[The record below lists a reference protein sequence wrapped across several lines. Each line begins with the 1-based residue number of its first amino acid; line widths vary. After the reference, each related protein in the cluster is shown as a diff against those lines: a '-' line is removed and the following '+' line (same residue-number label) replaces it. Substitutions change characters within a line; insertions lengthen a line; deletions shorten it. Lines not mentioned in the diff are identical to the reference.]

1 MKRTTKPKPRRRI
14 NRLKNSAKYK
24 LAPDAV
30 IEYKNIPLL
39 QKYITER
46 GKIIPRRITGVT
58 AKEQRQLTTAI
69 KQARFLALLETGGV
83 NK

>member
-1 MKRTTKPKPRRRI
+1 MKGKTKPKRRVSRI
-14 NRLKNSAKYK
+14 KNSAKYK

-30 IEYKNIPLL
+30 IDYKNIPLL
-39 QKYITER
+39 QKYVTER
-46 GKIIPRRITGVT
+46 GKIIPRRITGVS
-58 AKEQRQLTTAI
+58 AKEQRQLTAAI